1 MKEKLYLIFLSK
13 TGELAKT
20 GELVRKPGRVAEEAW
35 LSYLAGLGCT
45 VHSQISEI
53 LVELTKELTKQ
64 SEPSFV
70 LIHDPWN
77 LGRYIRV
84 PVDLAEKAL
93 VLGELP

>member
-1 MKEKLYLIFLSK
+1 MEEKLYLIFL
-13 TGELAKT
+13 AKT
-20 GELVRKPGRVAEEAW
+20 GELPAAVYSGKQVAEEAW

-53 LVELTKELTKQ
+53 LVELTKQ

-70 LIHDPWN
+70 LNDPWD